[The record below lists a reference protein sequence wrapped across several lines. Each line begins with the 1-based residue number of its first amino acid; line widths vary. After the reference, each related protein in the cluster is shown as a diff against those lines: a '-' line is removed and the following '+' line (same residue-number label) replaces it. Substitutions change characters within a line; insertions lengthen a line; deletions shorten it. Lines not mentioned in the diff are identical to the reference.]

1 MKEAQDLLRQKII
14 MERMFLN
21 LLDQSNQELAFLD
34 LAKEKVQTLKEKV
47 YLVTQTKD
55 LAEARAQLAE
65 HQAAQDAERYEE
77 RLAAA
82 NMVAEQACLTGNREN
97 QQLQLRLEVV
107 NMDKLQFQ
115 LLKI

>member
-47 YLVTQTKD
+47 YHVT
-55 LAEARAQLAE
+55 
-65 HQAAQDAERYEE
+65 
-77 RLAAA
+77 
-82 NMVAEQACLTGNREN
+82 
-97 QQLQLRLEVV
+97 
-107 NMDKLQFQ
+107 
-115 LLKI
+115 